1 MKSNLLIDRGNLG
14 RRGYFSRVE
23 RVEHVDGSV
32 SRWLK
37 SFVMAAAVCLAVPMA
52 NAADSLTMAD
62 FNHKIKLQV
71 AGYTGT
77 ETLQNFPVLVRVSET
92 RIPGFFFADM
102 SAKNVNGKA
111 MGFDLAFFAEDG
123 TRLEIDKDVWN
134 IDTTVE
140 PTGEQLVWVKL
151 PQMKQGTKFFMCYNV
166 DDGKLVTNDKPWGD
180 YVGVWHLNE
189 TGKNPTIADSTDNGL
204 NGKALA
210 DNGEAVA
217 AGKIGGA
224 RRIAKDNNHAYGI
237 VIDATNGVPQKAVA
251 DSLGTD
257 FHVSFWMMSK
267 AGTDYQNKLRWGNI
281 IGRRKGDNGYSWGFG
296 FAGDDN
302 GDRSIDNMRVHSD
315 NTQGNMMCTSHK
327 IGSSLKLDGVWNKV
341 DLVWKY
347 ATNGNTPVVN
357 IYTNGYLDETMTKHG
372 VPVRLE
378 DANIGIG
385 CSTQLNPKNAD
396 GYKGRRFNGSMDEV
410 RLRPGI
416 VSDDWVKA
424 DFETVNDVNF
434 IQPAPPD
441 ALAVAWASA
450 SGMTGVTNVTL
461 HAAVVGGI
469 VSGFG
474 SNTTACVIQGK
485 FWKDS
490 ESEPSGWTVLKENL
504 ALYEEFEISV
514 PCEEGASYSYKLRA
528 VDDDNGETEPVTGTF
543 TVPTHISVTWAE
555 TFCVGVTNVFEH
567 VAVIGGTLDDM
578 GSSTSATVQ
587 GKFWHGETEPTEWT
601 TVGEPLSQTG
611 PFSVSI
617 SGLTVNMDYSF
628 KLRVVGSSGATTD
641 TISGTF
647 TTQNELTVVWAA
659 GAELPGIERISHGY
673 VIAGGTIHDLGDS
686 TSCRIVYKLWIDGES
701 EPTEWTTLS
710 GNLAE
715 NDTCHERITV
725 LDSSTYLYKFKAV
738 GDSGEETAAVSG
750 TFTTMDDVSGETY
763 YYDDGTNAFWVVN
776 EFERFLPFT
785 VTGYPGTE
793 TLTNFPVLVEV
804 RKKDTNGFSYDDF
817 YHTGGKDIAFVDDK
831 GHVIPHEIDTW
842 NPNGQSLIWVRLPE
856 MNNGTKFTMCY
867 RSPLVNPPA
876 DPGNTF
882 EKYVGVWHM
891 SEKGDG
897 IVQVHDS
904 TVNNLTGET
913 HANSL
918 ADGNGRIGYARR
930 VAQHSGTSS
939 TYGHILINDHDDIL
953 RTGVGNVFTYSC
965 WSKLADNAPGWA
977 YLVSR
982 KREDA
987 DKGWG
992 IQYTDGDL
1000 NTKLRAWSGST
1011 AKGDYTHFSVS
1022 GYSHKNW
1029 AYWTFVYSNTVFRAY
1044 LNGVEQSANWLTL
1057 EGVQSHNVHQ
1067 VANDETAYYDS
1078 LIIGGQQ
1085 IGTGAL
1091 NGWVDECRYSKGMR
1105 SADWIKAEYYSTMQ
1119 ATWWNDPAKRFVT
1132 KGTVCKGD
1140 ETPVPVVVWE
1150 TGEGMPATVIDVSYA
1165 YVQFAGTVT
1174 FCGAGA
1180 ETCWI
1185 EYQLWANGEEPPDE
1199 DDWTHLLDDATPG
1212 TKFSIPV
1219 FGLKQDMPY
1228 NFRIRAV
1235 NEVAG
1240 ERRQTLEH
1248 TGSFRT
1254 NGNVNESAADG
1265 ELMRLDNKFVHLYRR
1280 GEYTFTTPDYVT
1292 NIEIIVVGGGGAGG
1306 YKIGGGG
1313 GGGGVFYSKSYGVTT
1328 NTTYFITVGGGGIA
1342 PSNTTTASSV
1352 GIGEYSTFSLDSD
1365 HEHPLIEVPGGGGGG
1380 SCSTTANVVT
1390 GGDGASGGGAGGRG
1404 DTSST
1409 GMSGGSAL
1417 SVAGIVYGHNG
1428 GNGNHQQKGGSV
1440 GAYAAGG
1447 GGGGQR
1453 EGLTASSDT
1462 NFGGGAG
1469 GSGVASDILG
1479 EELWF
1484 GAGGGGGYAYKEDG
1498 KGGYTKPGAGGSGI
1512 GGNAADVLQTPATSG
1527 VPNTGAG
1534 GGGGSMTY
1542 GNNNN
1547 KTYWQGG
1554 NGGDGVV
1561 IISYEVHGRDPVAEE
1576 PRISMTRCN
1585 YVEEV
1590 NEEAGDNVAGIA
1602 KIDYR
1607 LYWAGMQNDLAD
1619 IYVHYST
1626 VSSNDLESADGG
1638 EWVKVAE
1645 ASVGI
1650 GSLVFVPPAVGY
1662 TYWVRLVARK
1672 GANSYAFSEEIASF
1686 TVPAISLTAAQW
1698 KEGDAPSN
1706 DYATVTYKLHD
1717 TNELMHV
1724 YCYWSENRAK
1734 LEGDEPPSGEG
1745 VFLLDLGAN
1754 TGGTLSSKTTF
1765 NVPATEGLER
1775 NRTYYFRLA
1784 SGDDQGIKLFPTDE
1798 IVELDTKETPSTV
1811 LNNATWDSSNVATV
1825 NFTAIVGKLD
1835 PEEVQLVALYSRV
1848 QGDVTGKDPE
1858 TKESVTTVSLG
1869 FCADLGLDVASPSA
1883 TFPLWSD
1890 AATNY
1895 YVRLALATNVVVN
1908 IPYSIVTNIVI
1919 DTPYSVVTNIVEDP
1933 PGVFTT
1939 NIVETAEIAT
1949 TNIIET
1955 AAHVVTN
1962 LAIIAGSYSSV
1973 TKMIAVSAVEPL
1985 TLLYIV
1991 TANPKV
1997 MCYGDEPLP
2006 LDYGFRYAGLM
2017 EGWGWENKYE
2027 LEGDIACEVTST
2039 SPSGNYPI
2047 TQGTL
2052 VLPNGGQEQKHTDD
2066 QGVEWKYQYKLTYSG
2081 ATYTITN
2088 AVFTAEIEDV
2098 VTNYTGDAFDAS
2110 GLVKT
2115 ISGIRNEQ
2123 PVTYRY
2129 RANGAGDW
2137 GEMPAFTNVGNHLVQ
2152 FVASAPNHDDV
2163 HSSFKVTV
2171 TPAPLTAMI
2180 EGVTVNYTG
2189 AAITPAVVTNVTG
2202 LVRGDIN
2209 PLTCEFRDE
2218 AGEWQREVPSFT
2230 LPGTY
2235 KVFFRASAPNH
2246 ATSVTSCT
2254 VVVNGWDFMVN
2265 MDGMTGYG
2273 TPIIMGK
2280 PEWIVNNNL
2289 SGMTGVE
2296 LSDNDTR
2303 YGALDAICANGLRLW
2318 QNYVLE
2324 REDFSK
2330 KVVATIMQQGSVVN
2344 PDSFVV
2350 HFPNIEPLMGTGL
2363 KVRYRL
2369 DRKLRRNHPTKDEF
2383 AAASFE
2389 IGELTPKYETNIPL
2403 APEDPTGLYVFNIV
2417 FSPTNETLTGQSVI
2431 ASCAT
2436 IGVLRVSSALT
2447 NTVTVAPWMS
2457 MSVDSTN
2464 KIEVAVTDVV
2474 NPFCIGAGDAIHA
2487 YETEDGT
2494 FRVWER
2500 KGDGKWNSPAT
2511 VNTSGVS
2518 QSKAEETTFAPG
2530 KAFWFVRNAPGPYI
2544 YLVGRYTGDDYE
2556 FNIEGGSADDPGHTL
2571 VANPTFFDVALD
2583 DLAFVDG
2590 EGNPATPADGDRI
2603 IFQDIAGIQTIYSP
2617 HATTKKWGRI
2627 VPTKVGRRVQN
2638 VWTEDGTN
2646 TVGTGFWYYRTGNE
2660 TRKIKFE
2667 ASK

>member
-1 MKSNLLIDRGNLG
+1 MKCISLISSCLSMLVGARVPRARGRAG
-14 RRGYFSRVE
+14 RATLSVGTAPRAVRGGR
-23 RVEHVDGSV
+23 GATA
-32 SRWLK
+32 LPK
-37 SFVMAAAVCLAVPMA
+37 IAAALVLATFGA

-92 RIPGFFFADM
+92 RIPGFRFADM

-111 MGFDLAFFAEDG
+111 MGYDLAFFAEDG
-123 TRLEIDKDVWN
+123 TRLESDKDVWDIN
-134 IDTTVE
+134 TTVE

-166 DDGKLVTNDKPWGD
+166 DDGKYVTNDNPWGD

-189 TGKNPTIADSTDNGL
+189 KGTITNIFDATANGL
-204 NGKALA
+204 NGKSYTGS
-210 DNGEAVA
+210 DISSGAV
-217 AGKIGGA
+217 GKA
-224 RRIAKDNNHAYGI
+224 RRIATDNSHAYGI

-251 DSLGTD
+251 DLLGTD
-257 FHVSFWMMSK
+257 FHASFWMM
-267 AGTDYQNKLRWGNI
+267 AGAAEGSVKWGNVL
-281 IGRRKGDNGYSWGFG
+281 GRRKGDNGYSWGFG
-296 FAGDDN
+296 FGGDNDAGTTVDY
-302 GDRSIDNMRVHSD
+302 MRVHSD
-315 NTQGNMMCTSHK
+315 NVNGNFKCTSHA
-327 IGSSLKLDGVWNKV
+327 IGSWLKKNDSVWKKV
-341 DLVWKY
+341 DLVWRY
-347 ATNGNTPVVN
+347 TTNGNDPIVN
-357 IYTNGYLDETMTKHG
+357 VYTNGVLDEVMTKQG
-372 VPVRLE
+372 KPVRLE
-378 DANIGIG
+378 NANIGIG
-385 CSTQLNPKNAD
+385 CSTQDNPNGTD
-396 GYKGRRFNGSMDEV
+396 RKGRRFNGSMDEV
-410 RLRPGI
+410 RLRPG
-416 VSDDWVKA
+416 VSHLMLGTPAIEFDQNSDWIKA
-424 DFETVNDVNF
+424 DFDTVNNENF
-434 IQPAPPD
+434 IQLAPPD
-441 ALAVAWASA
+441 ALEIAWASA
-450 SGMTGVTNVTL
+450 SGRIGVTNVTVNA
-461 HAAVVGGI
+461 AAVGG
-469 VSGFG
+469 VVAGLG
-474 SNTTACVIQGK
+474 PNTTDCTVQGK
-485 FWKDS
+485 FWRDG
-490 ESEPSGWTVLKENL
+490 ESEPSEWTVLKEDL
-504 ALYEEFEISV
+504 ALYDEFEVSV
-514 PCEEGASYSYKLRA
+514 PCQEGASYSYKLRA
-528 VDDDNGETEPVTGTF
+528 VDDDGGETEPVTGTF
-543 TVPTHISVTWAE
+543 TVPISLAVTWAE
-555 TFCVGVTNVFEH
+555 KYDMVGVTNVFEH
-567 VAVIGGTLDDM
+567 IAVIGGTLDDL
-578 GSSTSATVQ
+578 GSSASVTVQ
-587 GKFWHGETEPTEWT
+587 GKFWHGDTEPTEWT

-611 PFSVSI
+611 DFSVSI
-617 SGLTVNMDYSF
+617 SCLTVHMDYSF
-628 KLRVVGSSGATTD
+628 KLRVVGNGGVATEP
-641 TISGTF
+641 ISGTF
-647 TTQNELTVVWAA
+647 TTRDELTLMWSKAI
-659 GAELPGIERISHGY
+659 GLPGIERIPYGH
-673 VIAGGTIHDLGDS
+673 VIAGGTVVNLGDS
-686 TSCRIVYKLWIDGES
+686 TRCRIVYKLWIDGAT
-701 EPTEWTTLS
+701 EPDTWTVLTE
-710 GNLAE
+710 NLVE
-715 NDTCHERITV
+715 HDVYREEIPV
-725 LDSSTYLYKFKAV
+725 LDSTTYRYKFKAV
-738 GDSGEETAAVSG
+738 GDSGEETEAISG
-750 TFTTMDDVSGETY
+750 SFTSMGIGSDETHY
-763 YYDDGTNAFWVVN
+763 FDDGTNACWVAN

-785 VTGYPGTE
+785 VTGYTGTE
-793 TLTNFPVLVEV
+793 TLKDFPVLVDV
-804 RKKDTNGFSYDDF
+804 RRKDNNGFSYDDF
-817 YHTGGKDIAFVDDK
+817 YHTGGRDIAFVDEK

-842 NPNGQSLIWVRLPE
+842 NPNNMSLIWVRLPE
-856 MNNGTKFTMCY
+856 MTNGTKFTMCY
-867 RSPLVNPPA
+867 RSPLVNPPD

-891 SEKGDG
+891 NERGNG
-897 IVQVHDS
+897 IVEVHDS

-918 ADGNGRIGYARR
+918 ADSNGRIGYARR
-930 VAQHSGTSS
+930 VAQQSGTSS

-953 RTGVGNVFTYSC
+953 RTGVGNVFTYSG
-965 WSKLADNAPGWA
+965 WYKLADSKPGWA

-992 IQYTDGDL
+992 IQYTDKDIAS
-1000 NTKLRAWSGST
+1000 KLRAWGGST
-1011 AKGDYTHFSVS
+1011 LKGDFTLFDVS
-1022 GYSHKNW
+1022 GYSHTKW
-1029 AYWTFVYSNTVFRAY
+1029 AYWTFIYSNQLFRAY
-1044 LNGVEQSANWLTL
+1044 FNGVPQSADWLTL
-1057 EGVQSHNVHQ
+1057 EGAATHNVNP
-1067 VANDETAYYDS
+1067 VANDETADYGS

-1085 IGTGAL
+1085 IGTGAF
-1091 NGWVDECRYSKGMR
+1091 NGLVDEARYSKGIR
-1105 SADWIKAEYYSTMQ
+1105 SADWIKAEYDSSLQVNT
-1119 ATWWNDPAKRFVT
+1119 PFVT
-1132 KGTVCKGD
+1132 KGTVSKGD

-1150 TGEGMPATVIDVSYA
+1150 TGAGMPATVIDVSYA

-1174 FCGAGA
+1174 YCGAGA
-1180 ETCWI
+1180 DTCWI
-1185 EYQLWANGEEPPDE
+1185 EYQLWANGEEPPAE

-1265 ELMRLDNKFVHLYRR
+1265 ELMRIDNKFVHLYRR

-1313 GGGGVFYSKSYGVTT
+1313 GGGGVYYSKSYGVTT
-1328 NTTYFITVGGGGIA
+1328 NTTYFITVGRGGIA
-1342 PSNTTTASSV
+1342 PSNTTTASSE
-1352 GIGEYSTFSLDSD
+1352 GKGEYSTFSLDSD

-1380 SCSTTANVVT
+1380 SSNNKAEYKNAVVT
-1390 GGDGASGGGAGGRG
+1390 GGDGASGGGAGGLG
-1404 DTSST
+1404 DASTT
-1409 GMSGGSAL
+1409 GMPGGSAL

-1428 GNGNHQQKGGSV
+1428 GDGNHKQNGGST

-1469 GSGVASDILG
+1469 GSGVACDMLG
-1479 EELWF
+1479 ETLWF
-1484 GAGGGGGYAYKEDG
+1484 GAGGGGGYAYKDDG
-1498 KGGYTKPGAGGSGI
+1498 NGNYSKPGAGGSGI
-1512 GGNAADVLQTPATSG
+1512 GGNAADVKNGTLATSG

-1534 GGGGSMTY
+1534 GGGGSMTLN
-1542 GNNNN
+1542 GSDQ
-1547 KTYWQGG
+1547 TYWQGG

-1561 IISYEVHGRDPVAEE
+1561 IIAYEVHGRDPVAEE
-1576 PRISMTRCN
+1576 PRISMTSCN

-1626 VSSNDLESADGG
+1626 VSSNDLDSADGG

-1645 ASVGI
+1645 SSVGI
-1650 GSLVFVPPAVGY
+1650 GSVVFVPPAVGY

-1686 TVPAISLTAAQW
+1686 TVPAISLTAAHW
-1698 KEGDAPSN
+1698 TESENSSAEDF
-1706 DYATVTYKLHD
+1706 ATITYRLHD
-1717 TNELMHV
+1717 TNELTHV
-1724 YCYWSENRAK
+1724 YCYWSENRAN

-1754 TGGTLSSKTTF
+1754 TGTTLSSKTTF

-1784 SGDDQGIKLFPTDE
+1784 SGDDQGIELFPSDE
-1798 IVELDTKETPSTV
+1798 IVELDTKETPITV
-1811 LNNATWDSSNVATV
+1811 LNNASWDESNVATL

-1835 PEEVQLVALYSRV
+1835 PEETQLVALYSRV
-1848 QGDVTGKDPE
+1848 ENDVKNGKNPE
-1858 TKESVTTVSLG
+1858 QNESVTTVSLG
-1869 FCADLGLDVASPSA
+1869 FCSDLGLDVPAPSA
-1883 TFPLWSD
+1883 TFPLWSEV
-1890 AATNY
+1890 ATNY
-1895 YVRLALATNVVVN
+1895 YVRLALATNVVEE
-1908 IPYSIVTNIVI
+1908 TEG
-1919 DTPYSVVTNIVEDP
+1919 VVTTKLV
-1933 PGVFTT
+1933 
-1939 NIVETAEIAT
+1939 
-1949 TNIIET
+1949 
-1955 AAHVVTN
+1955 
-1962 LAIIAGSYSSV
+1962 LIAGSYSSV
-1973 TKMIAVSAVEPL
+1973 TKKIAVSAVEPR

-2006 LDYGFRYAGLM
+2006 LDYGFKYAGQM
-2017 EGWGWENKYE
+2017 EGWGWENRYA

-2039 SPSGNYPI
+2039 SASGNYPI
-2047 TQGTL
+2047 TIGTL
-2052 VLPNGGQEQKHTDD
+2052 MLHNGGQEQLHTDD
-2066 QGVEWKYQYKLTYSG
+2066 DSVERKYQHKLTYSG

-2088 AVFTAEIEDV
+2088 AVFTATIEDV

-2163 HSSFKVTV
+2163 RSSFKVTV

-2180 EGVTVNYTG
+2180 DGVTVNYTG

-2246 ATSVTSCT
+2246 ATSVTNCI
-2254 VVVNGWDFMVN
+2254 VVINGWDFKVN

-2363 KVRYRL
+2363 RVQYRL
-2369 DRKLRRNHPTKDEF
+2369 DKKLRRNLTKDEF

-2389 IGELTPKYETNIPL
+2389 IGELTGKYETNIPL

-2417 FSPTNETLTGQSVI
+2417 FSPTNTELTGSSVI
-2431 ASCAT
+2431 PSCAT
-2436 IGVLRVSSALT
+2436 IGVMRVSSALT

-2474 NPFCIGAGDAIHA
+2474 NPFCIGGGDAIHA

-2500 KGDGKWNSPAT
+2500 KGDGKWNSPVT
-2511 VNTSGVS
+2511 VNTGGVS
-2518 QSKAEETTFAPG
+2518 QSKAEEATFAPG
-2530 KAFWFVRNAPGPYI
+2530 RAFWFVRNAPGDYI

-2556 FNIEGGSADDPGHTL
+2556 FNIEGGSTDVPGHTL
-2571 VANPTFFDVALD
+2571 VANPTFFDVALN

-2627 VPTKVGRRVQN
+2627 MPTKVGRRIQN

-2646 TVGTGFWYYRTGNE
+2646 TVGTGFWYYRTASE
-2660 TRKIKFE
+2660 TLKIKFE
-2667 ASK
+2667 ASR